1 MIFVIVSLSSAS
13 CRNDDKRAVV
23 DKDSFKHLCS
33 SDFRLSESKIR
44 RHIADLMFEDK
55 DAQGP
60 ALSAKDYYTNNNRFL
75 WISKGRISEDADS
88 VVKYVSR
95 VSDFGFSQSVFRVGI
110 IRSDIDKARSLD
122 FGAANIN
129 ELYARIEYNLTKA
142 YFKYCAG
149 QRFGYVNPRRLF
161 NRLDVRDSDSVRVS
175 YRELFDLPIA
185 LPGKKFFADAVSSV
199 KSGDAGEFLRSSEP
213 RNTLYFKFLEKYK
226 HAGSAQDKMRILC
239 NMERSRW
246 AVADAPD
253 KHEKYVLLN
262 IPSQEL
268 DAVDGKHTD
277 RMRVVFGSK
286 ETKTP
291 LLQSY
296 IERMD
301 VNPQWIIPQS
311 IVKKS
316 VARNAG
322 NAAYFDAHGYF
333 ILQRKTGKHVDPS
346 GVTPDMLTGKD
357 YLVIQRGGRGNAMG
371 RIVFRFKNKFSV
383 FLHDTSNPGLFSAS
397 DRMASH
403 GCVRV
408 ERPFELAVF
417 LLADKDEDLIKKIN
431 YSINADIT
439 VNDRDDADAE
449 RKPIDGSL
457 IVRSVK
463 VEPKV
468 PLFITYYTLFPDA
481 RGNMVCYPDIYGY
494 DKVMMES
501 LRKYM

>member
-1 MIFVIVSLSSAS
+1 M
-13 CRNDDKRAVV
+13 

-185 LPGKKFFADAVSSV
+185 LPGKKFFADAVNSV

-213 RNTLYFKFLEKYK
+213 RNTLSFKFLE
-226 HAGSAQDKMRILC
+226 
-239 NMERSRW
+239 
-246 AVADAPD
+246 
-253 KHEKYVLLN
+253 
-262 IPSQEL
+262 
-268 DAVDGKHTD
+268 
-277 RMRVVFGSK
+277 
-286 ETKTP
+286 
-291 LLQSY
+291 
-296 IERMD
+296 
-301 VNPQWIIPQS
+301 
-311 IVKKS
+311 
-316 VARNAG
+316 
-322 NAAYFDAHGYF
+322 
-333 ILQRKTGKHVDPS
+333 
-346 GVTPDMLTGKD
+346 
-357 YLVIQRGGRGNAMG
+357 
-371 RIVFRFKNKFSV
+371 
-383 FLHDTSNPGLFSAS
+383 
-397 DRMASH
+397 
-403 GCVRV
+403 
-408 ERPFELAVF
+408 
-417 LLADKDEDLIKKIN
+417 
-431 YSINADIT
+431 
-439 VNDRDDADAE
+439 
-449 RKPIDGSL
+449 
-457 IVRSVK
+457 
-463 VEPKV
+463 
-468 PLFITYYTLFPDA
+468 
-481 RGNMVCYPDIYGY
+481 
-494 DKVMMES
+494 
-501 LRKYM
+501 